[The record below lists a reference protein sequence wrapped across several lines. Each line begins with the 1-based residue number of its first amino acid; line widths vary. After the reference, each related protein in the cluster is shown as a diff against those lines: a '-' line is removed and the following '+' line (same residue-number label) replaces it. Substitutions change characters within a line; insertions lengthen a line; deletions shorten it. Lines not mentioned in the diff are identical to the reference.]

1 MDLQQAQRQLTTQ
14 LSPLYG
20 SREASLITDWV
31 MQHLTGRKRIDR
43 LVHSSESLSGTLLQQ
58 YEKYRAELLAHRPV
72 QYVLHESWFV
82 GMKFYVDERVLIPR
96 PETEELVEWVAQ
108 SITSATSA
116 TSGPTPFGTPSASSS
131 TSPGSPPA
139 SSPSA
144 ISPPRPPAAPPPPA
158 GILDVGTGSGCIA
171 IALAKKFPTLAIH
184 ACDISEAAL
193 DVARHN
199 ALTLDAGKNI
209 RFHLLDFLDSNQ
221 WVNLPA
227 IRWLVS
233 NPPYIPLKEKL
244 VMAAHVTEAEPSLA
258 LFVPD
263 DDPLIFYR
271 SLGNF
276 ARQHF
281 PEGGQ
286 LFVEIHEEMSAQV
299 MRLFRATGAK
309 EVLAKKDLQGKDR
322 MIKATW

>member
-20 SREASLITDWV
+20 GREAAIISDWV
-31 MQHLTGRKRIDR
+31 MERLTGQKRIDR
-43 LVHSSESLSGTLLQQ
+43 LVHSSEPLSGPLLEQ
-58 YEKYRAELLAHRPV
+58 YEKYRDELLAHRPV
-72 QYVLHESWFV
+72 QYVLHESWFE

-108 SITSATSA
+108 SIT
-116 TSGPTPFGTPSASSS
+116 
-131 TSPGSPPA
+131 
-139 SSPSA
+139 
-144 ISPPRPPAAPPPPA
+144 IPAAPPA

-171 IALAKKFPTLAIH
+171 IALAKKFPALTVH

-193 DVARHN
+193 DVARQN
-199 ALTLDAGKNI
+199 ALTLDAGENMH
-209 RFHLLDFLDSNQ
+209 FHPLDFLDSDQ

-233 NPPYIPLKEKL
+233 NPPYIPLKEKS
-244 VMAAHVTEAEPSLA
+244 VMAAHVTGAEPSLA

-276 ARQHF
+276 ARQHL
-281 PEGGQ
+281 PEGGS
-286 LFVEIHEEMSAQV
+286 LFVEIHEEMSAPV
-299 MRLFRATGAK
+299 ISLFRTIGAK
-309 EVLAKKDLQGKDR
+309 EVVPKKDLQGKDR
-322 MIKATW
+322 MVKATW